1 MNGSILTSSGNVGR
15 NQYIRVF
22 NGNNEEYVQTVPF
35 TQSVTVNQLVKNV
48 IGCEDKNVF
57 VTKKGSSVVFD
68 GEITTSTDV
77 ISMSK

>member
-1 MNGSILTSSGNVGR
+1 MNGSILTSSGNVGW

-35 TQSVTVNQLVKNV
+35 TQPVTVNQLVKNV
-48 IGCEDKNVF
+48 IGCEDNNVF